1 MAEYYEIIERP
12 IVSEKSMKAAGAGK
26 YAFRVNAKAN
36 KIEIRRA
43 VEQYYK
49 VKVRSVNT
57 MMVKGKK
64 RRIGRFPEGQ
74 TSDWKK
80 AIVTLAPGERI
91 EILEGV

>member
-1 MAEYYEIIERP
+1 VSDYHEIIEKP
-12 IVSEKSMKAAGAGK
+12 LVSEKSMKAAGQGK
-26 YAFRVNAKAN
+26 YAFRVRRGAN

-57 MMVKGKK
+57 MMVKGNK

-80 AIVTLAPGERI
+80 AVVTLAPGEHI
-91 EILEGV
+91 ELLKGV